1 MKYISNFY
9 NTTEPKSIKVVFKIK
24 NQIFKLHNN
33 ILTF

>member
-9 NTTEPKSIKVVFKIK
+9 NTTEPKSIKVTFKIK
-24 NQIFKLHNN
+24 NQICKLHDI